1 MQQKADE
8 DNTRKA
14 ADAAR
19 AHAKNLAPS
28 WRRLPIGWIVAGLVV
43 VSWIAF
49 LLMTN
54 GIAFLLHH

>member
-1 MQQKADE
+1 MQQKVDE

-19 AHAKNLAPS
+19 ARARNLAPS
-28 WRRLPIGWIVAGLVV
+28 WKRVPVGWIVLGLVV
-43 VSWIAF
+43 VSWVAF

-54 GIAFLLHH
+54 GIALLIHH